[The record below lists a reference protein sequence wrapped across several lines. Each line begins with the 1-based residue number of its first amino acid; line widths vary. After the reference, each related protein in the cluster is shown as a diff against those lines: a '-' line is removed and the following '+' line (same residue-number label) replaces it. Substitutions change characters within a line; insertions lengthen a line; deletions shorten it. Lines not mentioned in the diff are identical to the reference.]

1 GPGHAETLD
10 TRINLATSPDPGRVY
25 EEILRLFMADE
36 RINGVAG
43 RAWNIADHYARF
55 PQERVDECGF
65 AHVRAAHHRDFWDVG
80 RRDFGLRRH
89 QRVERIQQV
98 CYAIAMFRGK

>member
-1 GPGHAETLD
+1 MLPKIPLVHQEDTRASAPQAQSDDLRILLGDAFHAVQKQHGQIGASQTAHGPGHAETLD

-43 RAWNIADHYARF
+43 RAWNIADH
-55 PQERVDECGF
+55 
-65 AHVRAAHHRDFWDVG
+65 
-80 RRDFGLRRH
+80 
-89 QRVERIQQV
+89 
-98 CYAIAMFRGK
+98 